1 MKTSRFLRL
10 FVGASAVVVTAI
22 AVAPFLRGEPA
33 GRPDEGAGINDAAFG
48 ERVFFQE
55 TFRGNGRTCGTCHQ
69 RETEFALTP
78 EFVQATHDRDPGNP
92 LFRPIDSDD
101 GLGRDY
107 TSLLQHALI
116 NVEIPLAANVT
127 LVNDQ
132 GRRSIIVKRAVP
144 SIVNVALTAPY
155 QLDGR
160 MPTLRAQARSAI
172 KSHFQP
178 RREPNPREILAL
190 VRFQSDVFEP
200 QRLKQVLEAP
210 DGNPPAPGFSMPVS
224 SPVAVQGRA
233 VFQRAC
239 ARCHGG
245 ETGSLVNAGTPPAI
259 DVSVSEAN
267 RLGLPVYRLSFR
279 NPDGTVRIVDTPDPG
294 RAAVTG
300 DLNDLNAFD
309 VPALRGIKHT
319 APYFHDNSAATLRD
333 VIDHYNEFVGTNIDF
348 RDRDALVAFLET
360 L

>member
-1 MKTSRFLRL
+1 
-10 FVGASAVVVTAI
+10 
-22 AVAPFLRGEPA
+22 
-33 GRPDEGAGINDAAFG
+33 
-48 ERVFFQE
+48 VFFQE
-55 TFRGNGRTCGTCHQ
+55 TFRGNGRTCATCHQ

-101 GLGRDY
+101 GVGQDY
-107 TSLLQHALI
+107 TTLLQHALI
-116 NVEIPLAANVT
+116 AVEIPLAANVS
-127 LVNDQ
+127 LVNEPA
-132 GRRSIIVKRAVP
+132 RRSIIVRRAVP

-160 MPTLRAQARSAI
+160 IPTLRAQARAAI

-178 RREPNPREILAL
+178 RREPTPREILAL
-190 VRFQSDVFEP
+190 VSFQSDVFEP
-200 QRLKQVLEAP
+200 QRLKQVLAAP
-210 DGNPPAPGFSMPVS
+210 EGSPPAPGFSMPVS
-224 SPVAVQGRA
+224 APAAVQGRA

-259 DVSVSEAN
+259 DISVSEAN
-267 RLGLPVYRLSFR
+267 RVGLPVFRLQFR

-319 APYFHDNSAATLRD
+319 APYFHDNSAATLGA

-348 RDRDALVAFLET
+348 RDRDALIAFLET